1 MKSSQQIKKVR
12 FEELEK
18 QSTLIWDWT
27 RTAAKGLDRND
38 EELRQ
43 DLKNVQLEKNMR
55 IVVPVQDLDKAN
67 RLIYLDLGSRL
78 GVVTFNGF
86 KWIRN
91 PTRRNQAVDDPST
104 ILKKGDLVYVK
115 LSRLNG
121 YRNFPEFA
129 LIQKPQAQGALVAL
143 EPHSREIL
151 ALVGGYDFNESKFNR
166 ATQAKR
172 QPGSALKPFLYAL
185 ALAQKKVTAATII
198 TDAPKCML
206 IPKQGNGGNP
216 TIPVIDSAGIFL

>member
-1 MKSSQQIKKVR
+1 
-12 FEELEK
+12 
-18 QSTLIWDWT
+18 
-27 RTAAKGLDRND
+27 
-38 EELRQ
+38 
-43 DLKNVQLEKNMR
+43 MR

-143 EPHSREIL
+143 DPHSREIL

-198 TDAPKCML
+198 TDAPKVYVD
-206 IPKQGNGGNP
+206 PSNRGTVATQQ
-216 TIPVIDSAGIFL
+216 SR